1 MKNKETVLVTRKAPI
16 TLHTHNRMFH
26 THSLCF
32 SDKQKNN
39 PQTNEETPNLD
50 LNQSN
55 HSISQLN
62 FKHWFKIVFVKRNFS
77 LLKVGGRV

>member
-32 SDKQKNN
+32 SGNQKKFAK
-39 PQTNEETPNLD
+39 NEETPCGFE
-50 LNQSN
+50 
-55 HSISQLN
+55 SIKS
-62 FKHWFKIVFVKRNFS
+62 
-77 LLKVGGRV
+77 

>member
-1 MKNKETVLVTRKAPI
+1 VI
-16 TLHTHNRMFH
+16 
-26 THSLCF
+26 
-32 SDKQKNN
+32 KQKNN